1 MPYCGTAS
9 KWSKI
14 GLVTQFIGLALFL
27 SGFATIGWMATLT
40 VQNNKDIIVGLFR
53 MIDCSTGSC
62 STQDISTAYE
72 NSARDSTL
80 GLMCVVIV
88 AAVPTTVIYSIY
100 VATEAAR
107 YRCMILTIMCFTFF
121 AALFILIGVAV
132 YAASVPTDFYASY
145 SVGLV
150 TIASFLFICAG
161 CMLIPD
167 IKNKVYRRRSRAKMV
182 RTPSTPSLVSV
193 ESPPPRYTSRVETP
207 VYYTPRRPKGVWV
220 YKEYDDRSPR
230 TPRQRSPPR
239 EVIRESRRRSPP
251 REVIRS
257 YSPPRERI
265 RVHQVRALPPPQ
277 ISYISP
283 RRYGTPLSVQRYDY
297 KAR

>member
-1 MPYCGTAS
+1 MCPCLYHS
-9 KWSKI
+9 S
-14 GLVTQFIGLALFL
+14 L
-27 SGFATIGWMATLT
+27 SICIYIEG
-40 VQNNKDIIVGLFR
+40 
-53 MIDCSTGSC
+53 
-62 STQDISTAYE
+62 
-72 NSARDSTL
+72 ARDSTL

-121 AALFILIGVAV
+121 AGKIFSALNILMVKRWFKDDVRLIKKIPYFSALFILIGVAV

-182 RTPSTPSLVSV
+182 RTPSTPSLASV
-193 ESPPPRYTSRVETP
+193 ESPPPRYTSRIETP

-220 YKEYDDRSPR
+220 YKEYDRSPR
-230 TPRQRSPPR
+230 TPRRRSPPR

-251 REVIRS
+251 REVVRSYSPPREVVRS
-257 YSPPRERI
+257 YSPPRERV
-265 RVHQVRALPPPQ
+265 RVHQVQALPPSQ
-277 ISYISP
+277 ISYVSP

>member
-1 MPYCGTAS
+1 M
-9 KWSKI
+9 
-14 GLVTQFIGLALFL
+14 
-27 SGFATIGWMATLT
+27 
-40 VQNNKDIIVGLFR
+40 
-53 MIDCSTGSC
+53 
-62 STQDISTAYE
+62 
-72 NSARDSTL
+72 
-80 GLMCVVIV
+80 
-88 AAVPTTVIYSIY
+88 
-100 VATEAAR
+100 
-107 YRCMILTIMCFTFF
+107 
-121 AALFILIGVAV
+121 

-220 YKEYDDRSPR
+220 FKEYDDRSPR

-277 ISYISP
+277 ISYVSP

>member
-1 MPYCGTAS
+1 MYA
-9 KWSKI
+9 
-14 GLVTQFIGLALFL
+14 GLNLCLHHTHSLY
-27 SGFATIGWMATLT
+27 FAG
-40 VQNNKDIIVGLFR
+40 
-53 MIDCSTGSC
+53 
-62 STQDISTAYE
+62 
-72 NSARDSTL
+72 ARDSTL

-121 AALFILIGVAV
+121 AGKLFNALNMLLFKDWFKDDVVLIQNKKNYNFSSFFSALFILIGVAV

-277 ISYISP
+277 ISYVSP

>member
-1 MPYCGTAS
+1 
-9 KWSKI
+9 
-14 GLVTQFIGLALFL
+14 
-27 SGFATIGWMATLT
+27 
-40 VQNNKDIIVGLFR
+40 
-53 MIDCSTGSC
+53 
-62 STQDISTAYE
+62 
-72 NSARDSTL
+72 
-80 GLMCVVIV
+80 MCVVIV

-121 AALFILIGVAV
+121 AGKLFNALNMLLFKDWFKDDVVLIQNKKNCNFSSFFSALFILIGVAV

-277 ISYISP
+277 ISYVSP

>member
-1 MPYCGTAS
+1 M
-9 KWSKI
+9 
-14 GLVTQFIGLALFL
+14 
-27 SGFATIGWMATLT
+27 
-40 VQNNKDIIVGLFR
+40 
-53 MIDCSTGSC
+53 
-62 STQDISTAYE
+62 
-72 NSARDSTL
+72 
-80 GLMCVVIV
+80 
-88 AAVPTTVIYSIY
+88 
-100 VATEAAR
+100 
-107 YRCMILTIMCFTFF
+107 
-121 AALFILIGVAV
+121 

-182 RTPSTPSLVSV
+182 RTPSTPSLASV
-193 ESPPPRYTSRVETP
+193 ESPPPRYTSRIETP
-207 VYYTPRRPKGVWV
+207 VYYTPRRHKGVWV
-220 YKEYDDRSPR
+220 YKEYDRSPR
-230 TPRQRSPPR
+230 TPRRRSPPR

-251 REVIRS
+251 REVVRSYSPPREVVRS
-257 YSPPRERI
+257 YSPPRERV

-277 ISYISP
+277 ISYVSP